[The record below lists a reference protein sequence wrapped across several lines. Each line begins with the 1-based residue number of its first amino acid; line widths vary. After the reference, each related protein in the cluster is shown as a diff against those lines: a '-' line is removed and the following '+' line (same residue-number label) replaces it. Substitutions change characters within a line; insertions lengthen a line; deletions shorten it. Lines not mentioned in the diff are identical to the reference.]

1 MGGQPPA
8 TRTPIARHMARD
20 QTFSLNYS
28 SVTAQSVHDDYAR
41 GVDGSSTGTT
51 YGDFVLGVMARYERS
66 YRWRAEYAITY
77 GQTQWNQVYNNKGE
91 GAEFGHAEVTT
102 FSRCS

>member
-1 MGGQPPA
+1 
-8 TRTPIARHMARD
+8 
-20 QTFSLNYS
+20 
-28 SVTAQSVHDDYAR
+28 VTAQSVHDDYAR

-51 YGDFVLGVMARYERS
+51 YGDFALGVMARYERS
-66 YRWRAEYAITY
+66 YRWWAEYAITY